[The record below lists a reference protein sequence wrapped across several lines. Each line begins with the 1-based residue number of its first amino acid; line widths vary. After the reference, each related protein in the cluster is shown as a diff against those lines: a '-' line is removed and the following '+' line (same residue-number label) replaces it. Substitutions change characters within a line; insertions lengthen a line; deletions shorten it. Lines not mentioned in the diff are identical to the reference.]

1 VVPLSRVIVRLP
13 HCQGVSV
20 LVLDTST
27 LPAEQRREAWVTAV
41 SSTEVPQLLDVLAW
55 PAAPSHRLSVW
66 PLLPG
71 VHGSPESRLEA
82 RTRWSAGSDS
92 GRAYG
97 L

>member
-1 VVPLSRVIVRLP
+1 VVPLSRVIVLLP
-13 HCQGVSV
+13 HCQGGSV

-55 PAAPSHRLSVW
+55 PAAPSHRLSAW

-71 VHGSPESRLEA
+71 S
-82 RTRWSAGSDS
+82 T
-92 GRAYG
+92 
-97 L
+97 